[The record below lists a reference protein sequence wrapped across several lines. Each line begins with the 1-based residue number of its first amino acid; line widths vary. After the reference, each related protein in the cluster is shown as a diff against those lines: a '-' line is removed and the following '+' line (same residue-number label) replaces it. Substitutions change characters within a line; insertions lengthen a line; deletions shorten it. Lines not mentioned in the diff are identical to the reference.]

1 MNVVDSSGWLA
12 YFADEPA
19 ADFFAEAIED
29 AELLV
34 VPAVCVY
41 EVFKVVLRERGE
53 DAAFTAAAAMHAG
66 IVVDLDGD
74 LALEAAALGLE
85 EGLAFADSVIYAVAR
100 RHNAVLWTQDIHFK
114 GKTGVRYTP
123 RGGPENG

>member
-34 VPAVCVY
+34 VPTVCIY

-53 DAAFTAAAAMHAG
+53 DAAFMAAAAMHAG
-66 IVVDLDGD
+66 FVVDLDG
-74 LALEAAALGLE
+74 AIAMEAAAVGLE
-85 EGLAFADSVIYAVAR
+85 EGLAFADSVIYAVAK
-100 RHNAVLWTQDIHFK
+100 RHNALLWTQDVHFK
-114 GKTGVRYTP
+114 AKTGVRYTP
-123 RGGPENG
+123 KGGSENG